1 MSKSITEEAF
11 QRDHPS
17 PAMAELASLYK
28 FSKIDMS
35 KQEHLRDLF
44 IDAKLYLALPEQ
56 FNDPFECKPAFDWPS
71 KPTKIRAH
79 LLEVARTDKRRSEPK
94 VKNIVNGIML
104 QRDGPLGIVNS
115 IKKTLSQLRICC
127 FTQKIENLLFWA
139 HYADSHK
146 GFCLEYD
153 ATLLPVS
160 LAFKVKYQD
169 SYPTVEYPTPR
180 GQRAFQPVLIKSLD
194 WEKELEY
201 RIVIPSGTS
210 VLKDHKIVSPDSK
223 LLSLPE
229 NAIKKIFFGVNVDP
243 DHKEFI
249 KNLIKQ
255 GPFNPTI
262 WQATLS
268 ESTFELKFSPE
279 PP

>member
-1 MSKSITEEAF
+1 MSNSITEEAF

-17 PAMAELASLYK
+17 PATEGLASLYK

-56 FNDPFECKPAFDWPS
+56 FNDPFECKPAFYWPS
-71 KPTKIRAH
+71 KPTKIRTH
-79 LLEVARTDKRRSEPK
+79 LLEVARADERRSPFT
-94 VKNIVNGIML
+94 VKKIVNDIMVH
-104 QRDGPLGIVNS
+104 RDGPLGIGNN
-115 IKKTLSQLRICC
+115 IKKTLSKLRICC
-127 FTQKIENLLFWA
+127 FTQKPDNLLFWA

-153 ATLLPVS
+153 ATLFPVS
-160 LAFKVKYQD
+160 LASKVKYQD
-169 SYPTVEYPTPR
+169 SYPTVEYPMPR
-180 GQRAFQPVLIKSLD
+180 DQRAFQPVLIKSLD

-201 RIVIPSGTS
+201 RIVVTPSEKY
-210 VLKDHKIVSPDSK
+210 LKERNMLCPNSK
-223 LLSLPE
+223 LLSLPN
-229 NAIKKIFFGVNVDP
+229 NAIKKIFFGAKVDP
-243 DHKEFI
+243 NYKEFI
-249 KNLIKQ
+249 KELIKQ

-268 ESTFELKFSPE
+268 ESTFELKFYPE

>member
-1 MSKSITEEAF
+1 MSKSITEEEF
-11 QRDHPS
+11 QRDHPF
-17 PAMAELASLYK
+17 PATEGLASLYK

-56 FNDPFECKPAFDWPS
+56 FNDPFECKPLFSWPS
-71 KPTKIRAH
+71 RPTEIRSR
-79 LLEVARTDKRRSEPK
+79 LLEVTRADKRHSK
-94 VKNIVNGIML
+94 FTVKKIVNNLMV
-104 QRDGPLGIVNS
+104 QRDGPLGVGSFIRNV
-115 IKKTLSQLRICC
+115 LSELRICC
-127 FTQKIENLLFWA
+127 FTQKLDNLLFWA

-160 LAFKVKYQD
+160 LAFKVQYQD
-169 SYPTVEYPTPR
+169 SYPTVDYPTPK

>member
-1 MSKSITEEAF
+1 MSKSITKEAF
-11 QRDHPS
+11 QRDHPF
-17 PAMAELASLYK
+17 PATEGLASLYK

-56 FNDPFECKPAFDWPS
+56 FNDPFECKPLFSWPPNP
-71 KPTKIRAH
+71 KKIRVH
-79 LLEVARTDKRRSEPK
+79 LFKVARADKGRSK
-94 VKNIVNGIML
+94 FTVKKIVNDLMI
-104 QRDGPLGIVNS
+104 QRDGPLGIAS
-115 IKKTLSQLRICC
+115 TIKKILSKLRICC
-127 FTQKIENLLFWA
+127 FTQKLDNLLFWA

-169 SYPTVEYPTPR
+169 SYPTVEYPMPR
-180 GQRAFQPVLIKSLD
+180 DQRAFQPVLIKSLD

-201 RIVIPSGTS
+201 RIVLQSGPSAMKEHN
-210 VLKDHKIVSPDSK
+210 LVSSDSK
-223 LLSLPE
+223 FLSLP
-229 NAIKKIFFGVNVDP
+229 NNVIKKIYFGANVDP
-243 DHKEFI
+243 AHKESI
-249 KNLIKQ
+249 KKLIKQ

-268 ESTFELKFSPE
+268 ESTFELKFYPE